1 MACIPSAPPS
11 SHLDHDDGHE
21 EIRREMEKT
30 SLLLKSTRYT
40 ADEAEVSLRALAT
53 CPPFSHPV
61 NCVLL
66 SVTYPSRSIVRILT
80 LYLVHCLSS
89 PTFFVNLPSL
99 SILAAYLFASVFFT
113 AVKVLCKV
121 NRSGWENGEVPLS
134 GWARDRRS
142 SLSPHTQ
149 RRTKAERAE
158 RKQRWGK
165 RR

>member
-66 SVTYPSRSIVRILT
+66 SVTYPSRSIVRVLTASTT
-80 LYLVHCLSS
+80 LYLVHCLC
-89 PTFFVNLPSL
+89 PPAFL
-99 SILAAYLFASVFFT
+99 SICLRFPSWLLTCSQ
-113 AVKVLCKV
+113 LI
-121 NRSGWENGEVPLS
+121 
-134 GWARDRRS
+134 S
-142 SLSPHTQ
+142 SLL
-149 RRTKAERAE
+149 
-158 RKQRWGK
+158 
-165 RR
+165 